1 MCSAKSI
8 SSYLSIAIRNK
19 VTKILEPA
27 EAKPVARTKAEI
39 LSDRLALGVALLK
52 LKADEPD
59 RCGAI
64 AHERFGID
72 PKSEAFY
79 RPMAVAALYA
89 NRPEIT
95 SRISWSALCALS
107 APTLPPAVRRKL
119 EAAIMTGQV
128 VKAPHIERARKAHAA
143 KRQAD
148 QPVPRMAA

>member
-1 MCSAKSI
+1 VWGPGAQ
-8 SSYLSIAIRNK
+8 L
-19 VTKILEPA
+19 
-27 EAKPVARTKAEI
+27 VA
-39 LSDRLALGVALLK
+39 ALLK

-59 RCGAI
+59 RFGAI

-107 APTLPPAVRRKL
+107 APTRKL
-119 EAAIMTGQV
+119 EAAIMTGKV
-128 VKAPHIERARKAHAA
+128 VRAPHIERARKAHAA